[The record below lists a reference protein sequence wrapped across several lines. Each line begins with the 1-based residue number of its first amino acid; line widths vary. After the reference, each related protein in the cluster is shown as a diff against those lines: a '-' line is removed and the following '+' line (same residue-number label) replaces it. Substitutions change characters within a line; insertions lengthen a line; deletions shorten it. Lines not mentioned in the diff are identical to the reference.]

1 LRQEDD
7 VANKDQKRSAKETK
21 KPKQNKKGA
30 GKGAKGQT
38 AKT

>member
-1 LRQEDD
+1 

-30 GKGAKGQT
+30 DKGSAAKRPT
-38 AKT
+38 TKA